1 MYQNHSLYQRIF
13 EILFSHLAAPLPL
26 NTKASFL
33 HTQKMCK
40 DLCLFILLRNLL
52 NLYDLGLQEGESPGD
67 SFCNLK
73 K

>member
-33 HTQKMCK
+33 HTQKNVQG
-40 DLCLFILLRNLL
+40 LVFIHTS
-52 NLYDLGLQEGESPGD
+52 QKPS
-67 SFCNLK
+67 
-73 K
+73 